1 MSSGCFAAIAFGLLL
16 MVFGLLHLGF
26 RKWEDLSVIIKI
38 GLPSFFRQGL
48 ASIATAMLNINFA
61 VCGDV
66 AAARHR
72 ADAAAGRRAEFHHL
86 FSVSDSVLSSIESED
101 RGTERGII

>member
-38 GLPSFFRQGL
+38 GLPSFFRQDL

-72 ADAAAGRRAEFHHL
+72 ADAAAADVLNFIICFPFLIQFFQALNQKIAEQK
-86 FSVSDSVLSSIESED
+86 
-101 RGTERGII
+101 GA